1 MTRILYQFPLSH
13 FAEKGRWLLDAKGL
27 DYQLRNLYPGLH
39 RFYLWPH
46 TRVSTIPALND
57 NGQWVGDSTAIAL
70 HLDNHY
76 PDRPPLLD
84 TNPHRRGAQLAI
96 NILAERIGEKV
107 RQLVMSH
114 LIDTPIPVAMYFQ
127 DAPVSALKRRMAEAT
142 FRAAVKYL
150 YKAHPRHIPATR
162 QALAVL
168 LDQADALAQSRS
180 SDFMV
185 GDTLSLADI
194 ALCSM
199 LGPILLPPGTPW
211 SVPDSLDAPAA
222 RDSAA
227 HISPDLLAVQQ
238 ALRERPTGQY
248 ALHIYT
254 RHRQA
259 TGNWR
264 GHWQAQRNSR
274 LPA

>member
-27 DYQLRNLYPGLH
+27 DYHIHNLHPGLH
-39 RFYLWPH
+39 RFFLWPR
-46 TRVSTIPALND
+46 TRVCTIPALND
-57 NGQWVGDSTAIAL
+57 HGHWVGDSTAIAL
-70 HLDNHY
+70 YLDAQY

-84 TNPHRRGAQLAI
+84 AGSPWRVSQLAI

-127 DAPVSALKRRMAEAT
+127 DAPVSATRRRMAEAT

-162 QALAVL
+162 EALASL
-168 LDQADALAQSRS
+168 LDQADMLARSRHG
-180 SDFMV
+180 DFIA

-199 LGPILLPPGTPW
+199 IGPLLLPPGTPW
-211 SVPDSLDAPAA
+211 SADALDSEEA
-222 RDSAA
+222 RHATTQ
-227 HISPDLLAVQQ
+227 ISPDLLAVQQ
-238 ALRERPTGQY
+238 ALRERPMGQY
-248 ALHIYT
+248 ALHIYNHH
-254 RHRQA
+254 RHA
-259 TGNWR
+259 SGNWR
-264 GHWQAQRNSR
+264 GQWHPSPSIQG
-274 LPA
+274 L